1 MEAMS
6 LSERDRIVITE
17 ALDRMEDVASHVIL
31 AGLDSFAGWLAR
43 ELPGIFRKIRDRI
56 SEIWNWFRS
65 NF

>member
-1 MEAMS
+1 
-6 LSERDRIVITE
+6 
-17 ALDRMEDVASHVIL
+17 MEDVASHVIL